1 MNAKSDQD
9 VSDILQMN
17 RRDTVSRLL
26 KTMKSSRELSNA
38 RIDGS
43 LEAMKEEVRATVD
56 ALAGHVLVID
66 DKIGEELV
74 ASSITR
80 KDHMEALLPKAF
92 TTQQRLLDMADVLF
106 SKDEQDHRV
115 SMLFFRKGR
124 IVAVDHVVHGNGD
137 PRDALLAEIRSRLGQ
152 SLKDMALN
160 GAIDALGITKEEEP
174 ETSGSFP
181 FDMEAEAKKQD
192 GDAAA
197 FARVDSALPE
207 SGAARRL
214 FDLIRPYRDPSIRMR
229 NFRIVKNEAI
239 DHFLS
244 YCHAHVRPLKSA
256 AAKILDFQE
265 YEDDINSRR
274 HRMRR
279 IRNAYGLII
288 RMPAYGRVS
297 KGFEAMGLA
306 EGEVRHVTIEPSTL
320 DDGTMPSAKDA
331 PRLIVETI
339 DPELVER
346 INFASDG
353 TATPS
358 LSPVIILYD
367 PSEGQWRTMLI
378 IGTMQIEYVVAFDRI
393 DGNDEPVAERLKSIL
408 SRALSKDGD
417 AAQAPALPAAQ
428 PTRTASAPPPI
439 VARVRIRVSDVDAA
453 SRAIDAWHMA
463 HLNKMG
469 EDVLRSRAVEG
480 SWLIEHLD
488 GQDKTR
494 RWSVRITAEATDRHV
509 LTLELGA
516 DKARDLAPRMPA
528 VLRRIAAATPTH
540 AIDGPVHPSARTVVD
555 RADVEE
561 LNRTLRD
568 PTRALPIMLV
578 SSHDES
584 RLIEPDT
591 LNAQTLGAL
600 DVWSVDETAYEMLEE
615 RIGADMGARAGECRM
630 YMPGFT
636 PDDSPFE
643 HPIIHLS
650 RSGQKRLSDLVS
662 REIGATLWRY
672 PSTYEGHD
680 HTQAVSELASRERP
694 EPLPDAPTVE
704 KGLPRI
710 PNYREIRRRVIP
722 IAAREPAPS
731 VHVETPTIPAMAVEA
746 GIAHDVAGR
755 EDPATATN
763 YVSDEPRL
771 PLEDA
776 PIVVEASG
784 PPKDDATDEPVIE
797 ATAEAVAV
805 AEEVPD
811 EEPSEHDVQASP
823 DHPPERQSFLPSL
836 PETIGEDAGPTEE
849 QPDLDL
855 GDVPDQPVPR
865 DPGIEADGEA
875 LRLKDIEVLFELYTE
890 QMGETQSIM
899 NDRIDAAVNRMETVA
914 RMMLTR
920 MGISADELDPHVGPT
935 AEQSRLREDDA
946 RAREH
951 EIEVEEMKD
960 EMRRLRAA
968 LETQRSASVARG
980 VQPRPYP
987 QHMSEV
993 REWFDAT
1000 LSGRIHIV
1008 SKAWKS
1014 MRKSSNEYPAHA
1026 VERMCRALELLA
1038 GPGLDMHC
1046 GDQSAKERWISGL
1059 QELRLDQSYDN
1070 TSTSGPVG
1078 KTERT
1083 VTYQGEKLFM
1093 NRHLR
1098 GTESGHNDRD
1108 LLRIYYLHH
1117 AETNQIVVGHLPS
1130 HLTTAAS

>member
-1 MNAKSDQD
+1 MSARSDQD
-9 VSDILQMN
+9 VSDVLQMD
-17 RRDTVSRLL
+17 RRDTVSRLI

-38 RIDGS
+38 RVDGS
-43 LEAMKEEVRATVD
+43 LEAMKDEIRATVD
-56 ALAGHVLVID
+56 AIAGHVLVID

-74 ASSITR
+74 ASAITR
-80 KDHMEALLPKAF
+80 KDHIETLLPKSF
-92 TTQQRLLDMADVLF
+92 TTKQRLIDMADVLF
-106 SKDEQDHRV
+106 SKDEHDHRV
-115 SMLFFRKGR
+115 TMLFFRKER
-124 IVAVDHVVHGNGD
+124 IVAVDHVVHGSGD
-137 PRDALLAEIRSRLGQ
+137 PRDPLLADIRSRLGQ

-160 GAIDALGITKEEEP
+160 GAIEALGITKDEEP
-174 ETSGSFP
+174 DTSNSFP
-181 FDMEAEAKKQD
+181 FDTDGEAKKQD

-197 FARVDSALPE
+197 FARVDDVLPE

-214 FDLIRPYRDPSIRMR
+214 FDLVRPYRDPSIRMR

-279 IRNAYGLII
+279 IKNAYGLMM

-306 EGEVRHVTIEPSTL
+306 DGEIRHLTIDPATL
-320 DDGTMPSAKDA
+320 VDGAMPSAKDA

-353 TATPS
+353 TDIPS

-367 PSEGQWRTMLI
+367 PTDDQWRTLLV
-378 IGTMQIEYVVAFDRI
+378 IGTMQIEYVVAFERI
-393 DGNDEPVAERLKSIL
+393 DGDGDPVAARLKSIL
-408 SRALSKDGD
+408 CRALSKDGD
-417 AAQAPALPAAQ
+417 ALQTPTVTVAPPARA
-428 PTRTASAPPPI
+428 PSAPPPI
-439 VARVRIRVSDVDAA
+439 VARVRIRVSDVVAA

-469 EDVLRSRAVEG
+469 EDVLRSRAIEG

-494 RWSVRITAEATDRHV
+494 RWSVRITAEPTDRHV

-540 AIDGPVHPSARTVVD
+540 AIDGIIHPSARTVAD
-555 RADVEE
+555 RADVED

-568 PTRALPIMLV
+568 PTRALPILLV
-578 SSHDES
+578 SSHGES

-600 DVWSVDETAYEMLEE
+600 DVWSIDQAAYEMLEE

-680 HTQAVSELASRERP
+680 HTHAVSELANRERP
-694 EPLPDAPTVE
+694 DPLPEAPVTE

-722 IAAREPAPS
+722 AAAREPAPS
-731 VHVETPTIPAMAVEA
+731 THVDAPARPEIAVE
-746 GIAHDVAGR
+746 
-755 EDPATATN
+755 PATIRRVDGEVDRETVAR
-763 YVSDEPRL
+763 SEQDEPRL

-776 PIVVEASG
+776 VAF
-784 PPKDDATDEPVIE
+784 DANPETPEEDPDVTPVIE
-797 ATAEAVAV
+797 RALEADDVAP
-805 AEEVPD
+805 AAD
-811 EEPSEHDVQASP
+811 EEPSNDDIPVQP
-823 DHPPERQSFLPSL
+823 VHEPETPSFLPRI
-836 PETIGEDAGPTEE
+836 PAAVVEDAEETEE
-849 QPDLDL
+849 QADLDL
-855 GDVPDQPVPR
+855 GDIPTGAKHRAPGSDQ
-865 DPGIEADGEA
+865 EGEA

-899 NDRIDAAVNRMETVA
+899 NDRIDAAVNRMESVA

-968 LETQRSASVARG
+968 LDAQRSASVARG

-1038 GPGLDMHC
+1038 GPGLDMHS
-1046 GDQSAKERWISGL
+1046 GDQAAKERWIGGL

-1117 AETNQIVVGHLPS
+1117 AETNQIVVGHLPT